1 MTSTGYVL
9 KPVDVC
15 LQENFDLLHS
25 LDNRHNTS
33 KGTYS
38 YQIMKVFAAKYA
50 EIDINLLDIFDLI
63 SLENSAGVYLDY
75 HGVEHGLFRKGAT
88 KATTTVKLTGLAV
101 GFTINLGS
109 TFETGS
115 GLTFVTTEAAI
126 IPKTIAVRR
135 GIGTDGIPDPYSG
148 VVSIAWINTNPSQT
162 GTSYVETTDWTFD
175 AVTQEITWVTAG
187 PPANSLYF
195 IGLEATE
202 TVAVTV
208 DVIASG
214 YGEEYRVSPG
224 MITVNTD
231 GLTGVSAVTNDAA
244 SLNGD
249 NQESDIFYRNR
260 MRKSS
265 NVSFSY
271 DRIGSIVSGI
281 DYVRAAR
288 IYQNTGV
295 DQAFPTTD
303 WEESGTWTTFEDASI
318 YDSGTGTTI
327 GQTWS
332 PSQGIISIAQVSLY
346 AKAVGAPP
354 PLRVSLYKWMT
365 NYATSVSKSP
375 LWWQNFTEEEVNAD
389 FPDDWQEI
397 QVKCR
402 HGGLDWTKDYLIV
415 LSIPPS
421 TVASAANHW
430 DVKYQSAGNEYVDGV
445 MFVDGGSIVAADLAF
460 KTRWGGASYNVIVAM
475 EEGESFETRRDE
487 IESSVLDFN
496 KDSYGPICIQA
507 NIEEATE
514 VSINVTCMMF
524 IDNITDWTTASLVA
538 RININEYVNSLAP
551 GDNVVFSMVE
561 KAILNTPGVIKILDC
576 TVQRNTDTPITKA
589 EEYDIKIGQDEI
601 AVLGS
606 PGTTFVE
613 GVW

>member
-1 MTSTGYVL
+1 
-9 KPVDVC
+9 

-38 YQIMKVFAAKYA
+38 YQIMKVFATKYA
-50 EIDINLLDIFDLI
+50 EIDLNLMDTFNII
-63 SLENSAGVYLDY
+63 SLENAAGVYLDY
-75 HGVEHGLFRKGAT
+75 HGIEHGLFRKGAN

-101 GFTINLGS
+101 GFNIPLGS
-109 TFETGS
+109 KFETGS
-115 GLTFVTTEAAI
+115 GLQFVTTEIAI
-126 IPKTIAVRR
+126 IPKTIAMMR
-135 GIGTDGIPDPYSG
+135 GIGTDGISEPYSD

-162 GTSYVETTDWTFD
+162 GTSYAENTDWTFD
-175 AVTQEITWVTAG
+175 ALTQEITWVTAG

-202 TVAVTV
+202 TVSVTA
-208 DVIASG
+208 DVIASA

-231 GLTGVSAVTNDAA
+231 GLSGVSAVTNETA

-265 NVSFSY
+265 NVSFGY
-271 DRIGSIVSGI
+271 DRIGAIVGGL

-303 WEESGTWTTFEDASI
+303 WEESSTWTTFENATI
-318 YDSGTGTTI
+318 YDSGTGTEI

-346 AKAVGAPP
+346 VQREGNPP
-354 PLRVSLYKWMT
+354 PLRVSLYKWTT
-365 NYATSVSKSP
+365 NYATTLTKSP
-375 LWWQNFTEEEVNAD
+375 LWWQNFTEDELSAD

-397 QVKCR
+397 NVKCR
-402 HGGLDWTKDYLIV
+402 HGGIDWTKDYLVV

-421 TVASAANHW
+421 TIASAANHW
-430 DVKYQSAGNEYVDGV
+430 KVKYQSSGNEYVDGT

-475 EEGESFETRRDE
+475 EEGESFESRKDE
-487 IESSVLDFN
+487 IEANVLDFN
-496 KDSYGPICIQA
+496 SESYGPICIQP
-507 NIEEATE
+507 NIQEATE
-514 VSINVTCMMF
+514 VAINVTCMVF
-524 IDNITDWTTASLVA
+524 IDTITDWATASLIA
-538 RININEYVNSLAP
+538 RININEYVNSLTP

-561 KAILNTPGVIKILDC
+561 KAIMNAPGVIKILGC
-576 TVQRNTDTPITKA
+576 AIQRNSETPITKV
-589 EEYDIKIGQDEI
+589 EEYDIKVGQDEI
-601 AVLGS
+601 ASLGS
-606 PGTTFVE
+606 PGTTFTE